1 MTELLVWAACLL
13 VLGFAA
19 GAGAAWW
26 WLVCTTPD
34 ERDAWDALARRDR
47 EAQR

>member
-1 MTELLVWAACLL
+1 MIDN
-13 VLGFAA
+13 FAVAMLATA
-19 GAGAAWW
+19 GWGLALRFW
-26 WLVCTTPD
+26 WLRVTAPD